1 VCTAIQSGEPHDAP
15 TASVQGIAAKMQGW
29 VAHFVG
35 GFLDPSDS
43 LPRCDCSL
51 TQVDERPFARTQFKG
66 MLCPYLAL
74 LLLCWLLLQILL
86 MLRVLLMLSV
96 GGMTLR
102 LGVAVL
108 M

>member
-1 VCTAIQSGEPHDAP
+1 
-15 TASVQGIAAKMQGW
+15 
-29 VAHFVG
+29 
-35 GFLDPSDS
+35 
-43 LPRCDCSL
+43 
-51 TQVDERPFARTQFKG
+51 

-74 LLLCWLLLQILL
+74 LLLRWLLLQILL
-86 MLRVLLMLSV
+86 MLRVLVMLSV